1 MGAWRLY
8 TDLLFL
14 RSNPQDLPYSR
25 ALLAGAL
32 AAHVLADTLGAIDW
46 LPPGSA
52 LAAALLDTLLLVAI
66 VHTLLMLRN
75 SGSRAVQTLSAL
87 ALAGAIIG
95 LGAWGI
101 AGLVPEAWPAWL
113 AWLPFLVWYLAVFAH
128 VLKQALEIPY
138 PAALA
143 LGVLYFVLSS
153 GVTGA
158 FFGVPA
164 PVEP

>member
-1 MGAWRLY
+1 MDQWRLY

-14 RSNPQDLPYSR
+14 RTKPQDLPYSR

-32 AAHVLADTLGAIDW
+32 VAHVAADTLGALDW
-46 LPPGSA
+46 LPAGSA
-52 LAAALLDTLLLVAI
+52 LAAGVLDTLLLVAI

-75 SGSRAVQTLSAL
+75 LGNRAAQTLSAL

-101 AGLVPEAWPAWL
+101 TGLVAERWPAWL
-113 AWLPFLVWYLAVFAH
+113 VWLPFLLWYLAVFAH
-128 VLKQALEIPY
+128 VLKQAMEISY
-138 PAALA
+138 PAALT

-158 FFGVPA
+158 FVGVPV
-164 PVEP
+164 PVEH

>member
-1 MGAWRLY
+1 MGQWRLY
-8 TDLLFL
+8 AELLFL
-14 RSNPQDLPYSR
+14 RTNPQDLPYSR

-32 AAHVLADTLGAIDW
+32 AAHVLADTLGALDW

-52 LAAALLDTLLLVAI
+52 LAAALLDTLLLVAV

-75 SGSRAVQTLSAL
+75 VGNRAVQTLSAL
-87 ALAGAIIG
+87 ALAGATIG

-101 AGLVPEAWPAWL
+101 AGLVPEHWPAWL

-128 VLKQALEIPY
+128 VLKQALDIPY

-153 GVTGA
+153 GLTGA
-158 FFGVPA
+158 FIGVPA
-164 PVEP
+164 PVEH

>member
-1 MGAWRLY
+1 MGQWRLY
-8 TDLLFL
+8 ADLLFL
-14 RSNPQDLPYSR
+14 RANPQDLPYSR
-25 ALLAGAL
+25 ALLAAAL
-32 AAHVLADTLGAIDW
+32 LAHVAADTLGALDW
-46 LPPGSA
+46 LPLGSA
-52 LAAALLDTLLLVAI
+52 LAAGVLDTLLLVAI

-75 SGSRAVQTLSAL
+75 LGNRAAQTLSAL

-95 LGAWGI
+95 IGAWGI
-101 AGLVPEAWPAWL
+101 TGLVSERAPAWL
-113 AWLPFLVWYLAVFAH
+113 AWLPFLIWYLAVFAH
-128 VLKQALEIPY
+128 VLRQALEIPY

>member
-14 RSNPQDLPYSR
+14 RVNPQDLPYSR

-32 AAHVLADTLGAIDW
+32 IAHVTADMLGALDW
-46 LPPGSA
+46 LPLGSA
-52 LAAALLDTLLLVAI
+52 LVAGVLDTLLLVAI

-75 SGSRAVQTLSAL
+75 FGNRAVQTLSAL
-87 ALAGAIIG
+87 AMAGAIIG
-95 LGAWGI
+95 IGAWGI
-101 AGLVPEAWPAWL
+101 TGIVPGDLPQWL
-113 AWLPFLVWYLAVFAH
+113 TWVPFVLWYLMVFAH
-128 VLKQALEIPY
+128 VLKQALEIPF

-153 GVTGA
+153 GLTGA
-158 FFGVPA
+158 FLDVPA
-164 PVEP
+164 PAEH